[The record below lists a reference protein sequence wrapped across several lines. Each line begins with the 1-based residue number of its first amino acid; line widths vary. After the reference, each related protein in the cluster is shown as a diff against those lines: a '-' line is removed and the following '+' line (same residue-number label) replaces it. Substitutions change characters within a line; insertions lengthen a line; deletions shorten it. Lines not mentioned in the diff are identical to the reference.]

1 MNLLI
6 RTNNVI
12 WIYKEKLLGS
22 PLMNPF
28 SLQILSTA
36 PKSFNSTSGKPTKA
50 DSNDSSN
57 DNSTDAN
64 STQSDYGNDT
74 LSPTGATTVNGN
86 TSFFPGEPTDH
97 ILVDVANVQKKKT
110 GGNGD
115 WLFILIVTASS
126 FVLFVALIFVVLVF
140 RHKRKNGVWFK
151 GALINVY

>member
-12 WIYKEKLLGS
+12 WIYMEKLLGS
-22 PLMNPF
+22 PLMNQF
-28 SLQILSTA
+28 YLQILSSALNT
-36 PKSFNSTSGKPTKA
+36 FNST
-50 DSNDSSN
+50 NN
-57 DNSTDAN
+57 ITDAN
-64 STQSDYGNDT
+64 STQSGYRNDT
-74 LSPTGATTVNGN
+74 LTPTGAATVNGN

-97 ILVDVANVQKKKT
+97 ILVDVANVHKNKK

-151 GALINVY
+151 GVLINVY